1 MVLSSFPFLLQG
13 FPPVN
18 INIVRCGSLM
28 MIIFLPKM
36 NTLLPI
42 VAAFKKILGEGS
54 LAVGR
59 VLHSVSPN
67 NRVSVESN
75 RTFPS
80 LIPPPVTIKVCYES
94 L

>member
-1 MVLSSFPFLLQG
+1 MSPLRLSTLISFD
-13 FPPVN
+13 VE
-18 INIVRCGSLM
+18 CGCLM
-28 MIIFLPKM
+28 MTIFLPKI
-36 NTLLPI
+36 NTLLSR
-42 VAAFKKILGEGS
+42 VAATKSYLGEGS

>member
-1 MVLSSFPFLLQG
+1 MCETHTV
-13 FPPVN
+13 
-18 INIVRCGSLM
+18 SLV

-36 NTLLPI
+36 NTLLLR
-42 VAAFKKILGEGS
+42 VAALNIILGEGS

-67 NRVSVESN
+67 TRVSVES
-75 RTFPS
+75 RAMY
-80 LIPPPVTIKVCYES
+80 IPLLRHLPPVTIKVCYDR